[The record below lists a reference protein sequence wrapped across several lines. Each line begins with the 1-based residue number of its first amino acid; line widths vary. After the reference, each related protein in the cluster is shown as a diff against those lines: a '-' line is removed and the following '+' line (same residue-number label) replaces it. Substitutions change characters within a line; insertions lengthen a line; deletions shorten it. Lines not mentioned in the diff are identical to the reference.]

1 MSFCKNHTKTQ
12 PSIIPLIAEEVG
24 GSPELVYA
32 ALRLLKLSEQRQQLA
47 QVRSWDPPQFT
58 MLKQLSSFGYTC
70 AHIPEVWPCVCQ
82 PQRQQWQALTTTTEA
97 GSTISRGKITWHQNS
112 RFKLREEN
120 KSLSTYSRVMLENL
134 IRCTAAE
141 MCYLT
146 VATYI
151 NKSVT

>member
-1 MSFCKNHTKTQ
+1 MSFCKKNHTKTQ
-12 PSIIPLIAEEVG
+12 PSIVPLIPEEVG
-24 GSPELVYA
+24 GSPMLVFAALVY
-32 ALRLLKLSEQRQQLA
+32 SEQRQQLA
-47 QVRSWDPPQFT
+47 QVRSWEPPQFT
-58 MLKQLSSFGYTC
+58 MLKQLSSFGDTC
-70 AHIPEVWPCVCQ
+70 AHIPEIWPCVSQ
-82 PQRQQWQALTTTTEA
+82 PQRQQWQARSTTTEA
-97 GSTISRGKITWHQNS
+97 RSTISRGKITWHQNS
-112 RFKLREEN
+112 RLKLREEN